1 MGQAGTPPDPIEAR
15 TGPIAVTR
23 PVIVTGAEPAYE
35 DALLLVQEAAAPI
48 AVRTTKPWPLPLL
61 TAESPFLLE
70 LHDLRLPI
78 EGDGDLGP
86 AQATGAQY
94 RVIFQKLAVGPLPR
108 LGIT

>member
-61 TAESPFLLE
+61 TAEGPFLLQ
-70 LHDLRLPI
+70 LHDLGLAVAS
-78 EGDGDLGP
+78 DGDLRSTQT
-86 AQATGAQY
+86 ASA
-94 RVIFQKLAVGPLPR
+94 
-108 LGIT
+108 